1 MKNSLRMLKL
11 RRGLLWRVLGCAL
24 FLGAWQWVAARGGG
38 LALASPLET
47 WFALVDL
54 AAQPWFWTQ
63 GMLPTLGRV
72 LAGFGLGILAGGL
85 LGWIAGIYP
94 EAALLL
100 LPFRWV
106 LSSVPGVVLVI
117 LAMLWCGVGSGMI
130 ILIVALTSA
139 PTIYMALQEG
149 LGAVDPALCEMV
161 RLYRVPLRKRFTELY
176 LPAVAAPLVSACV
189 VALGGGMRVAILGE
203 TLGASQGLGY
213 TLALARADL
222 NTPGL
227 YAVALVSMLLVSAI
241 EATFL
246 RCLRNKL
253 WGGARP

>member
-1 MKNSLRMLKL
+1 MKNNLRGMHL
-11 RRGLLWRVLGCAL
+11 RSNLLWRLLGIVF

-38 LALASPLET
+38 LALASPLQT
-47 WFALVDL
+47 WSAFADL

-72 LAGFGLGILAGGL
+72 LAGFALGFLAGGL
-85 LGWIAGIYP
+85 LGWAAGIFP
-94 EAALLL
+94 QAGLIL

-130 ILIVALTSA
+130 ILIVALTCA

-149 LGAVDPALCEMV
+149 LRAVDPALCEMA
-161 RLYRVPLRKRFTELY
+161 RAYRVTLRKRFTELY

-222 NTPGL
+222 NTPML

-253 WGGARP
+253 CRGGRP

>member
-1 MKNSLRMLKL
+1 MKNNLRGMHL
-11 RRGLLWRVLGCAL
+11 RSNLLWRLLGIVF

-38 LALASPLET
+38 LALASPLQT
-47 WFALVDL
+47 WSALADL

-72 LAGFGLGILAGGL
+72 LAGFALGFLAGGL
-85 LGWIAGIYP
+85 LGWAAGIFP
-94 EAALLL
+94 QAGLML

-130 ILIVALTSA
+130 ILIVALTCA

-149 LGAVDPALCEMV
+149 LRAVDPALCEMA
-161 RLYRVPLRKRFTELY
+161 RAYRVTLRKRFTELY

-213 TLALARADL
+213 TLALARTDL
-222 NTPGL
+222 NTPML
-227 YAVALVSMLLVSAI
+227 YAVALVSMLLVSVI

-253 WGGARP
+253 CCGGRP

>member
-1 MKNSLRMLKL
+1 MRNNCRMANTRERLFC
-11 RRGLLWRVLGCAL
+11 RLLGYLC
-24 FLGAWQWVAARGGG
+24 FLAVWQWAATLGGG

-47 WFALVDL
+47 WRALADMT
-54 AAQPWFWTQ
+54 AHPDFWTH
-63 GMLPTLGRV
+63 GMLPTMSRV
-72 LAGFGLGILAGGL
+72 LTGFGLGLAVGGA
-85 LGWIAGIYP
+85 LGCVAGICP
-94 EAALLL
+94 AAGFIL

-117 LAMLWCGVGSGMI
+117 LAMLWCGVGSAMI

-149 LGAVDPALCEMV
+149 LRAVDPALCEMI
-161 RLYRVPLRKRFTELY
+161 RVYKVGVYKQLVDLY
-176 LPAVAAPLVSACV
+176 LPAVSAPLVSACV

-213 TLALARADL
+213 VMALSRADL
-222 NTPGL
+222 DTPKL
-227 YAVALVSMLLVSAI
+227 YAVALVSMLLVSVI

-246 RCLRNKL
+246 RCLRKKL
-253 WGGARP
+253 GCGGKL

>member
-1 MKNSLRMLKL
+1 MKNNLRGMHL
-11 RRGLLWRVLGCAL
+11 RSNLLWRLLGIVF

-38 LALASPLET
+38 LALASPLQT
-47 WFALVDL
+47 WSAFADL

-72 LAGFGLGILAGGL
+72 LAGFALGFLAGGL
-85 LGWIAGIYP
+85 LGWAAGIFP
-94 EAALLL
+94 QAGLIL

-130 ILIVALTSA
+130 ILIVALTCA

-149 LGAVDPALCEMV
+149 LRAVDPALCEMA
-161 RLYRVPLRKRFTELY
+161 RAYRVTLRKRFTELY

-222 NTPGL
+222 NTPML

-253 WGGARP
+253 CCGGRP